1 MKRVLTC
8 LLAVLMLAQLCAC
21 GRLDRLKNV
30 DLPPLPQI
38 TERPAP
44 AESAQTAE
52 EPEPAEATPESAP
65 AGQPD
70 DAALRQNVIVNFKK
84 TEMLEYDPAEG
95 EQLILTFSYVTPH
108 VSIPGREAA
117 SAAINEYIAMLDET
131 YYTGNDYGDGAS
143 DGYYGM
149 LEQAED
155 NFTYVREMGADFPLE
170 FSCERSADVE
180 RADGHVLSLSFSTY
194 SYAGGAHGFYVTR
207 SYVFDTETGEI
218 VSFNNL
224 SQDMSALRSFLVQR
238 MKEMV
243 ETDAYLNDA
252 IASYVPVENLENS
265 LSALLRDGS
274 WYLSSDALVVF
285 SDLYEISSY
294 AAGIQ
299 SFRFPFEELGSL
311 LDSRWVAGAKNGSG
325 SFTIQDTGSVENGSV
340 PILDMLSVDDGAAQ
354 ICLRSGACAYDVK
367 ISRTGYAEEAGWFY
381 LGDTL
386 WYCSCMENSGV
397 QLSASIPDGYPNLAL
412 SYLGEGGELH
422 RALISQSGEN
432 GSFLLMEEGVK
443 FSPTT

>member
-1 MKRVLTC
+1 MKKILTC
-8 LLAVLMLAQLCAC
+8 ALAVLMLAQLCAC
-21 GRLDRLKNV
+21 GRLERLKNV
-30 DLPPLPQI
+30 ELPPLPQI

-44 AESAQTAE
+44 AEATPAE
-52 EPEPAEATPESAP
+52 EEPQPAEAMPESTP
-65 AGQPD
+65 AEQPAD
-70 DAALRQNVIVNFKK
+70 DALRQSVIVNFKK

-108 VSIPGREAA
+108 VTIPGREAA

-131 YYTGNDYGDGAS
+131 YYTGNDYGDGSS
-143 DGYYGM
+143 DGFYGM

-155 NFTYVREMGADFPLE
+155 NFTYVRETGAEFPLE
-170 FSCERSADVE
+170 FSCERSADVN

-218 VSFNNL
+218 VSFNSL
-224 SQDMSALRSFLVQR
+224 SQDMTALRSYLLQR
-238 MKEMV
+238 MKELV
-243 ETDAYLNDA
+243 ETDEYYRDA
-252 IASYVPVENLENS
+252 IGSYVAAEDLEES
-265 LSALLRDGS
+265 LASLMRDGS
-274 WYLSSDALVVF
+274 WYLTNDALVIF

-299 SFRFPFEELGSL
+299 SFRFSFEELGTL
-311 LDSRWVAGAKNGSG
+311 LDSRWIAGAKEGQG
-325 SFTIQDTGSVENGSV
+325 TFTIQDTESVENGSV
-340 PILDMLSVDDGAAQ
+340 PILDMLSVDDAAAQ
-354 ICLRSGACAYDVK
+354 ICLRSGACAYDVR

-381 LGDTL
+381 LGETL

-412 SYLGEGGELH
+412 SYIGEGGELH

-432 GSFLLMEEGVK
+432 GSFILMEEGVK
-443 FSPTT
+443 FSPND

>member
-1 MKRVLTC
+1 MKRVLIC

-30 DLPPLPQI
+30 ELPPPPQI
-38 TERPAP
+38 TERPTSETAP
-44 AESAQTAE
+44 AEEQLA
-52 EPEPAEATPESAP
+52 PAENTPESTP
-65 AGQPD
+65 AAQTD

-117 SAAINEYIAMLDET
+117 SAAINEYIARLDET
-131 YYTGNDYGDGAS
+131 YYTGNDYGDGSS

-155 NFTYVREMGADFPLE
+155 NFTYVRETGAEFPLE
-170 FSCERSADVE
+170 FACERGADVY
-180 RADGHVLSLSFSTY
+180 RADGRVLSLSFNTY

-218 VSFNNL
+218 VSFNSL
-224 SQDMSALRSFLVQR
+224 SQDMAALRSHLLQR
-238 MKEMV
+238 MKELV
-243 ETDAYLNDA
+243 ETDEYYHDA
-252 IASYVPVENLENS
+252 IGSYVAAEDLEKS
-265 LSALLRDGS
+265 LAALLRDGS
-274 WYLSSDALVVF
+274 WYLTNDALVIF

-299 SFRFPFEELGSL
+299 SFRFPFEEIGSL
-311 LDSRWVAGAKNGSG
+311 LDSRWVASAKEGIGA
-325 SFTIQDTGSVENGSV
+325 FTIQDTGSVENGSV

-354 ICLRSGACAYDVK
+354 ICLRSGARAYDVR

-381 LGDTL
+381 LGETL

-397 QLSASIPDGYPNLAL
+397 QLAASIPDGYPNLAL
-412 SYLGEGGELH
+412 SYIGEGGELH

-432 GSFLLMEEGVK
+432 GSFILMEEGVK
-443 FSPTT
+443 FSPND

>member
-1 MKRVLTC
+1 MKKLLICMLVVL
-8 LLAVLMLAQLCAC
+8 LMAQLCAC
-21 GRLDRLKNV
+21 GRLERLKSV
-30 DLPPLPQI
+30 ELPPLPQI

-44 AESAQTAE
+44 AESEHAAE
-52 EPEPAEATPESAP
+52 ETKPAEATPESVP
-65 AGQPD
+65 AEQQD
-70 DAALRQNVIVNFKK
+70 DTAIRQNVIVNFKK
-84 TEMLEYDPAEG
+84 TEMLDYDPAEG

-108 VSIPGREAA
+108 VTIPGREAA

-131 YYTGNDYGDGAS
+131 YYTGNDYGDGSS

-155 NFTYVREMGADFPLE
+155 NFTYVRETGADFPLE

-180 RADGHVLSLSFSTY
+180 RADGRVLSLDFSTY

-207 SYVFDTETGEI
+207 SYVFDTETGEV
-218 VSFNNL
+218 VSFNSL
-224 SQDMSALRSFLVQR
+224 SDDMAALRSYLVQH
-238 MKEMV
+238 MMEMV
-243 ETDAYLNDA
+243 ETDELYHDA
-252 IASYVPVENLENS
+252 IASYVPAENLEKS
-265 LSALLRDGS
+265 LGALLRDGS
-274 WYLSSDALVVF
+274 WYLTNDALVIF

-311 LDSRWVAGAKNGSG
+311 LDSRWIASAKTGSG

-381 LGDTL
+381 LGETL

-412 SYLGEGGELH
+412 SYVGEGGELH

-432 GSFLLMEEGVK
+432 GSFVLMEEGVK
-443 FSPTT
+443 FSPYN